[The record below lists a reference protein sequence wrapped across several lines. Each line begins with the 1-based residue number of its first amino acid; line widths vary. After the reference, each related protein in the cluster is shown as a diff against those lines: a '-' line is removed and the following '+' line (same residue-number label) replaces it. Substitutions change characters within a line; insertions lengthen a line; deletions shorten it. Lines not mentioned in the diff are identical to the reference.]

1 MNALLGAVDQALVP
15 VMAIIFCGYVW
26 RRVTPGGLD
35 APLMRRVLGAL
46 VMYVT
51 YPALAFSVV
60 THADLTAE
68 VLWVPGLTIVS
79 IFMGVLLGRLVA
91 PLAGISGRAE
101 IGVVILAC
109 GFGNLISMGIPV
121 VAAVF
126 GLAASRYAIY
136 ADIMGLAP
144 LLWTLGFWIAL
155 HFGRDDGDDSPGV
168 AAGALIA
175 RILRL
180 PPIWA
185 FFVALGFNFG
195 GVTLPSGIDRA
206 ADMVGQATMPCMLLT
221 VGMSL
226 SFASVRQYPRAIAV
240 VAAVKLLLIPAL
252 ILVVGELLLGSS
264 EMLSAT
270 VLLAAMPTM
279 MATIILS
286 EEFGLNTELLATL
299 MVGNTLLFFVTLP
312 GWLYI
317 LVT

>member
-1 MNALLGAVDQALVP
+1 
-15 VMAIIFCGYVW
+15 
-26 RRVTPGGLD
+26 
-35 APLMRRVLGAL
+35 MRRVLGAL

-51 YPALAFSVV
+51 YPALAFSVI
-60 THADLTAE
+60 TQADLDTE
-68 VLWVPGLTIVS
+68 VLWVPGLTILS
-79 IFMGVLLGRLVA
+79 ILAGVLLGRLVA
-91 PLAGISGRAE
+91 PLAGVSGRAE
-101 IGVVILAC
+101 IGAVILAC

-126 GLAASRYAIY
+126 GVAASRYAIY

-144 LLWTLGFWIAL
+144 LLWTLGFWVAL
-155 HFGRDDGDDSPGV
+155 HFGSTGAVGGDKS
-168 AAGALIA
+168 AASALIG

-185 FFVALGFNFG
+185 FFVALAFNFG
-195 GVTLPSGIDRA
+195 GVSLPAGIDRA

-226 SFASVRQYPRAIAV
+226 SFASLRQYPRAIV
-240 VAAVKLLLIPAL
+240 VVGVVKLLLLPAL
-252 ILVVGELLLGSS
+252 VLLTGELLLGSS
-264 EMLSAT
+264 DMLGAT
-270 VLLAAMPTM
+270 VILAAMPTM

-312 GWLYI
+312 GWLY
-317 LVT
+317 LVAT